1 MRERRKI
8 RLLSSYDHNNKE
20 QKMSCNFFLPWMN
33 FFQHVNQSLKN
44 CWGWRPL
51 HILAKVTRLA
61 HIAKPFHNHEDVV
74 THFVTLETSHDQVH
88 SAQLPCLLS
97 CQGSSY
103 HLHNKSSAAHL
114 HLRQMWKIFRKWK
127 LPSHR
132 TFSFYLCIFFGA
144 TYVYFH
150 GGGGGEGFHFTIRM
164 QEMNNIKD

>member
-61 HIAKPFHNHEDVV
+61 HVAKPFHNHENVV
-74 THFVTLETSHDQVH
+74 THFVPLETSHNQVH

-114 HLRQMWKIFRKWK
+114 HLTNVKDIQKVKTTFTSYIFF
-127 LPSHR
+127 LFIF
-132 TFSFYLCIFFGA
+132 FSFSVLLMYISMGVEVGRVSILL
-144 TYVYFH
+144 
-150 GGGGGEGFHFTIRM
+150 
-164 QEMNNIKD
+164 